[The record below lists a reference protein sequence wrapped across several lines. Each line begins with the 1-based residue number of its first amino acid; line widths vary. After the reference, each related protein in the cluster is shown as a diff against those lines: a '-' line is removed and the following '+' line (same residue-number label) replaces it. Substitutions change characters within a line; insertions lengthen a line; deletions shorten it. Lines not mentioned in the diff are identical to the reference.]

1 MFHLIL
7 EFMMCTFLLSF
18 DEFRLLL
25 EFHVMVPL
33 HLLYSLFLVFLQ
45 VLELYVIMP
54 LFGLKHVGQ
63 QVLSR
68 LRTLVRFVAWL
79 FFTKLLLTCIS

>member
-1 MFHLIL
+1 
-7 EFMMCTFLLSF
+7 MMCTFLLGF

-25 EFHVMVPL
+25 EFDVMVPL

-45 VLELYVIMP
+45 VLELEVIMP

-63 QVLSR
+63 QVLSW
-68 LRTLVRFVAWL
+68 LGTLVRFVSWL
-79 FFTKLLLTCIS
+79 FFTKLLLTFIS